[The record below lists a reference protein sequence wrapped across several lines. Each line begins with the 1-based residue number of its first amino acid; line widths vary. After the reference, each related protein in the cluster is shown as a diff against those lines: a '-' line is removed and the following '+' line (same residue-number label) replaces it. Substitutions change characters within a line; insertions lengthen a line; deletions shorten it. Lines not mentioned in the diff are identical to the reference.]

1 MYGGSSWQYWGPIV
15 FKHTWKDLPGEDLE
29 EVARVGVLF
38 CSECLSHGEAQSRP
52 VVSVLLLVLELGALL
67 HTLQHLVAPYSSA
80 LALSCLFLGRI
91 FLLFFWFCFSL
102 TSSPEA
108 PQAPLRFTEAAG
120 LTIAA
125 HTGLLAAAPACG
137 IQHPFPWRPC
147 SYPFPF
153 LAVHV

>member
-1 MYGGSSWQYWGPIV
+1 MYGGSSWQYWGPSV

-29 EVARVGVLF
+29 EVARVGVF
-38 CSECLSHGEAQSRP
+38 FSSECLSHGEAQSRP
-52 VVSVLLLVLELGALL
+52 VVSVLLPVLELGALCTHYSICWL
-67 HTLQHLVAPYSSA
+67 HFLQHL
-80 LALSCLFLGRI
+80 LFLASSLAE
-91 FLLFFWFCFSL
+91 FSCSFFWFCFSL

-147 SYPFPF
+147 SYPFPS